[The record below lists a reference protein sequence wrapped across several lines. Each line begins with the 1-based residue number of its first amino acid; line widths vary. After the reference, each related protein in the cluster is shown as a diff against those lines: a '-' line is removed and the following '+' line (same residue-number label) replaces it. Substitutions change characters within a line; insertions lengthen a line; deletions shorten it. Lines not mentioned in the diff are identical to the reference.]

1 MIFMVKQTFP
11 IERILFESNNEEEAI
26 DFLDN
31 LILLG
36 DGWFEVW
43 EEGYD
48 VPIQAGG
55 AQAFSPYQPTKWD
68 VLTVISAL
76 EKVTETQKRAPA
88 TWNEGSRIA
97 HSTHPPGIH

>member
-11 IERILFESNNEEEAI
+11 IERILFESNNEDEAI

-55 AQAFSPYQPTKWD
+55 EQAFSPYQPTKWD
-68 VLTVISAL
+68 VLSVITAL
-76 EKVTETQKRAPA
+76 EKVTETQKH
-88 TWNEGSRIA
+88 NSSRQPKGFNTI
-97 HSTHPPGIH
+97 SYKNLPGTH

>member
-11 IERILFESNNEEEAI
+11 LERILFETNAEDAAI
-26 DFLDN
+26 DFLNN
-31 LILLG
+31 LILKG

-55 AQAFSPYQPTKWD
+55 EQAFSPYQPTKWD
-68 VLTVISAL
+68 VLSVISAL
-76 EKVTETQKRAPA
+76 ESITETKRHKSFGTKNFNAEDLLNQK
-88 TWNEGSRIA
+88 N
-97 HSTHPPGIH
+97 TH

>member
-1 MIFMVKQTFP
+1 MIFLVKQTFP
-11 IERILFESNNEEEAI
+11 IERILFESNIEEEAI

-55 AQAFSPYQPTKWD
+55 EQAFSPYQPTKWD
-68 VLTVISAL
+68 VLSVISAL
-76 EKVTETQKRAPA
+76 ERVIETQRNTTICHKHELKTVVHQDLP
-88 TWNEGSRIA
+88 G
-97 HSTHPPGIH
+97 TH

>member
-1 MIFMVKQTFP
+1 MIFIVKQTFP
-11 IERILFESNNEEEAI
+11 IERVLFESNVEEEAI

-55 AQAFSPYQPTKWD
+55 EQAFSPYQPAKWD
-68 VLTVISAL
+68 VLSIISAL
-76 EKVTETQKRAPA
+76 EKATEKQNHNAAATSKNFRATFTQ
-88 TWNEGSRIA
+88 EL
-97 HSTHPPGIH
+97 PGVH